1 MFKQHLYEINWK
13 EIKTNQDPNDVQYF
27 YTKSYSVIG
36 PSVSRKREK
45 VYKKKDL
52 KSPWITTRIKFE
64 DAIMSD
70 GHISDGQ
77 MYSYFQ
83 H

>member
-27 YTKSYSVIG
+27 YTKSYSVIR

-45 VYKKKDL
+45 GYKKK
-52 KSPWITTRIKFE
+52 T
-64 DAIMSD
+64 
-70 GHISDGQ
+70 
-77 MYSYFQ
+77 
-83 H
+83 